1 MFATLSTATTLRIH
15 PDHGGGAFDACCNVA
30 LLTAGR
36 VDIGHLHVLGAV
48 VIDLPLFLSL
58 PSPAIPVDAA
68 VFVRRRR

>member
-15 PDHGGGAFDACCNVA
+15 PDHGGGAFDACCNVV
-30 LLTAGR
+30 LPTAGR
-36 VDIGHLHVLGAV
+36 ARGHVHVLGAV

-68 VFVRRRR
+68 VFVRRR

>member
-1 MFATLSTATTLRIH
+1 MSATLSTATALRIH

-36 VDIGHLHVLGAV
+36 ARGHVHVVLGAV